1 MNNIYI
7 FLGPEI
13 GRKHDEI
20 KKIREIISRTEI
32 PEESVYYA
40 GETSAAEIAEGVMN
54 QSLFAGYRLIIIKSA
69 EQIKKKEDISMLL
82 SSMEI
87 LDSKTTLLL
96 ISDEIKISSG
106 FDSLCPQENRKIF
119 YEMFEREKENWIRD
133 FFFREGVK
141 IDSAA
146 ITAILEMV
154 ENNTDSMRKECSRL
168 LFFLPNDRPVSEN
181 DIVQWLSHNREE
193 SAFTLF
199 SRIAAG
205 DIEKAAE
212 ILNSLL
218 SSKESPQNILG
229 GLAWCFRK
237 LRDYLNLLEKTEPN
251 SFELKKIGLSS
262 PKAKDDYTAASK
274 RYSAKDV
281 DTCLALTA
289 QYDILLRSSGTA
301 LAEILIFLY
310 LLKIWRPHGL

>member
-1 MNNIYI
+1 MSSIFI

-13 GRKHDEI
+13 GKKQDEI
-20 KKIREIISRTEI
+20 KKIREKLSKKDA

-40 GETSAAEIAEGVMN
+40 GETPAAEIAEAVMN
-54 QSLFAGYRLIIIKSA
+54 QSLFAGSRFIIIKSA
-69 EQIKKKEDISMLL
+69 EQIKKKEDISMIL

-87 LDSKTTLLL
+87 LDSHTTLLL
-96 ISDEIKISSG
+96 VSDENKIASG
-106 FDSLCPQENRKIF
+106 FEGCCPQENKKIF
-119 YEMFEREKENWIRD
+119 YEMFEREKEKWIRD
-133 FFFREGVK
+133 FFLREGAE
-141 IDSAA
+141 IETSA

-168 LFFLPNDRPVSEN
+168 LLFLPKDRRISEE
-181 DIVQWLSHNREE
+181 DVVKWLSHNREE

-218 SSKESPQNILG
+218 SSKESHQNILG

-237 LRDYLNLLEKTEPN
+237 LRDYLNLLEKSEPN

-274 RYSAKDV
+274 RYNARDA
-281 DTCLALTA
+281 DACLALTA
-289 QYDILLRSSGTA
+289 EYDILLRSSGAA
-301 LAEILIFLY
+301 LTEILMYKY
-310 LLKIWRPHGL
+310 LLKIMRKIR